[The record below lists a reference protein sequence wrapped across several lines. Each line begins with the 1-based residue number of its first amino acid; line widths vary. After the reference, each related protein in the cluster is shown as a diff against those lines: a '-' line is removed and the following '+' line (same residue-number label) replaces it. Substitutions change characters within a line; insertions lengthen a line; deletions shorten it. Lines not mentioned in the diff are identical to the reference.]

1 MTGNFFFVP
10 GSVTSDSAE
19 STCSGFKLISI
30 GPCVKIAS
38 SLKNSGLRELFSPK
52 GVYVNKMNTF
62 NQIIRGVLFFVL
74 AIFGMIM
81 AFVFMVSTAIAV
93 AILYVV
99 ARVKGRPFGVRAYW
113 EERRRPAGGKAAFN
127 TKDVTDVEM
136 REIP

>member
-1 MTGNFFFVP
+1 
-10 GSVTSDSAE
+10 
-19 STCSGFKLISI
+19 
-30 GPCVKIAS
+30 
-38 SLKNSGLRELFSPK
+38 
-52 GVYVNKMNTF
+52 MNTF

-74 AIFGMIM
+74 AIFGMVM

-113 EERRRPAGGKAAFN
+113 DQRRQPDPARTGGFRH
-127 TKDVTDVEM
+127 KDVTDVEM